1 MNEFYM
7 QRHFKL
13 WEDNNKLL
21 NRVVFLTVVLSLAL
35 VIKVLI
41 PFVDFSED
49 KKPIIQVI
57 ESLNKEKLAANKKIE
72 IINKTTKVLVDVN
85 KFISRQPWQKDKH
98 DLIKRYKNMRIS
110 PPAEGY
116 SSERYQQEAN
126 DTINKIVDL
135 LHENIL
141 TPLQRSTVGMDTEQ
155 TNPDRLIREVDSL
168 TQSIVDW
175 KKDNI
180 NKNWYR
186 TIEGKDRTMRELTAS
201 LNQRLDDFSNVVEN
215 ELDTVKRAKFTV
227 DRELKVLNNKIVTEA
242 DKLQEL
248 DNELQKILPE
258 WLRGLVEIE
267 QVIQLLPVA
276 LPGAAIFVLVLGVS
290 LTRHFNIYI
299 TGNKFTREITDD
311 PGMSTK
317 WTLIHRGFLGSMQ
330 TIAVYTLFIIF
341 TWILFER
348 SMILLLEW
356 LAIDSSRAW
365 IASDEFWTIF
375 LWLSRAGFVLL
386 LAFIFTRL
394 RRII

>member
-1 MNEFYM
+1 M
-7 QRHFKL
+7 
-13 WEDNNKLL
+13 
-21 NRVVFLTVVLSLAL
+21 
-35 VIKVLI
+35 
-41 PFVDFSED
+41 
-49 KKPIIQVI
+49 
-57 ESLNKEKLAANKKIE
+57 
-72 IINKTTKVLVDVN
+72 DVN
-85 KFISRQPWQKDKH
+85 KFISQQPWQKDKH